1 MRYKYPDL
9 VFAAVPS
16 SAPVE
21 MKYNFYEYFN
31 AIKRYAPTH
40 CVGAIERV
48 VAYVDHILFSFFTE
62 PKQKL
67 KEKFGV
73 GELAHDDDFAECMYF
88 GILVTQYPLSS
99 LCVLTEYSSA
109 YISSWVVAGYAA

>member
-31 AIKRYAPTH
+31 AIKQYAPSH
-40 CVGAIERV
+40 CVGAVEKV
-48 VAYVDHILFSFFTE
+48 VAYVDHILFSFFAE
-62 PKQKL
+62 PKRKL
-67 KEKFGV
+67 KEKFGL
-73 GELAHDDDFAECMYF
+73 GELEHDDDFAECTWY
-88 GILVTQYPLSS
+88 G
-99 LCVLTEYSSA
+99 
-109 YISSWVVAGYAA
+109 